1 MWVLVVR
8 ESREKSEFEIQ
19 KSSLMIQKSKCV
31 QLCRVYR
38 KPNIWSPPGWIP
50 KKSPN
55 YHYLPMRVMFNSK
68 FQARPSCCCQFQKV
82 FEFFSWNQ
90 INLFHEKFHGLLWNF
105 DVTTTTFK
113 FWKCAESCV
122 SILWLKNSNYP
133 LLATSRGRC
142 LLATSKKNSK
152 FKNLHTQNRKNPRN
166 CYYHNLL
173 SPVGLVIFV
182 SSESKFLSY
191 IIIQSC
197 DLYYKII
204 IFYLGFKKTGC
215 RRRNVLKEDLVAEDL
230 NPGVGELFW
239 ARLPGYGQKKP
250 EVPMGAWVSNGLDY
264 YGNLV

>member
-1 MWVLVVR
+1 MGGFKIRNMFKKSREQASYFEKFKNPCQKSSLGKLWVLVVR

-142 LLATSKKNSK
+142 LLATSKKIQNSK
-152 FKNLHTQNRKNPRN
+152 ICTH
-166 CYYHNLL
+166 
-173 SPVGLVIFV
+173 
-182 SSESKFLSY
+182 
-191 IIIQSC
+191 
-197 DLYYKII
+197 KIEKI
-204 IFYLGFKKTGC
+204 RETATTTIFYPPLVWLSLSRARVNSSVISSSRVVTCITRSSSFILGLRRLAAEEGTFSKKTW
-215 RRRNVLKEDLVAEDL
+215 L
-230 NPGVGELFW
+230 
-239 ARLPGYGQKKP
+239 QKI
-250 EVPMGAWVSNGLDY
+250 
-264 YGNLV
+264 

>member
-1 MWVLVVR
+1 VKFR
-8 ESREKSEFEIQ
+8 
-19 KSSLMIQKSKCV
+19 C
-31 QLCRVYR
+31 Y
-38 KPNIWSPPGWIP
+38 
-50 KKSPN
+50 
-55 YHYLPMRVMFNSK
+55 YYYLP
-68 FQARPSCCCQFQKV
+68 
-82 FEFFSWNQ
+82 
-90 INLFHEKFHGLLWNF
+90 
-105 DVTTTTFK
+105 TFK

-166 CYYHNLL
+166 CYYYNLL